1 MKKVLFVI
9 NTLGQAGAE
18 KALLELMK
26 HFSPDEYEV
35 SLYVLL
41 GQGELI
47 HDLPRYVKV
56 LNKDYSDASVL
67 SGKGKKTLK
76 QRVFRRLFQKG
87 ALLKNFP
94 RDIMC
99 ISRWFEKKET

>member
-67 SGKGKKTLK
+67 SRDNTELN
-76 QRVFRRLFQKG
+76 G
-87 ALLKNFP
+87 AAVK
-94 RDIMC
+94 
-99 ISRWFEKKET
+99 SEKIKI